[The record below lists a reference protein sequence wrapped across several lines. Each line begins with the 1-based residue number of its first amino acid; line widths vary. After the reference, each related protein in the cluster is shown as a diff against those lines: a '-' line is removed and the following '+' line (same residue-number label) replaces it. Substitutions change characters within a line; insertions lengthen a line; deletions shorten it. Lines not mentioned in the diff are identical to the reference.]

1 LNVSEIAFGGVEIGI
16 PYGINVQGR
25 ADMPSEQQALDL
37 LHTALDCGIN
47 FFDNAHMYGQS
58 ETLMGKAFK
67 GLRDQVVINTKC
79 IHLRDSEKH
88 LYPASEI
95 RRMIPESMQTSLN
108 ALQTDH
114 VDIFMTHSCDMEIL
128 DQPEVLEGFDSL
140 RKKGYARAIGVSTYT
155 PAETQK
161 AIDSGLWDVI
171 QLPFNLMDQ
180 RQAECFPSAAKNGVG
195 IMVRS
200 VLLKGILSDRGK
212 NLHPA
217 LQGITDHR
225 KRLLQIIN
233 GNESDLPRFA
243 TRFALSFP
251 EVSSVLVGIDRK
263 EYLFAAL
270 QSAEGAALGAEMMHT
285 LRESAYPDPEFINL
299 AVWDRKGWLH

>member
-1 LNVSEIAFGGVEIGI
+1 MNVSEIAFGGVEIGI
-16 PYGINVQGR
+16 PYGINIQSR
-25 ADMPSEQQALDL
+25 EDMPTEKQALDL
-37 LHTALDCGIN
+37 LRTARECGIN
-47 FFDNAHMYGQS
+47 FFDTARMYGQS
-58 ETLMGKAFK
+58 ETIMGKAFR
-67 GLRDQVVINTKC
+67 GCRDQVVINTKC
-79 IHLRDSEKH
+79 VHLRDSEKR
-88 LYPASEI
+88 LYPAADI
-95 RRMIPESMQTSLN
+95 RRMIPESVQKSLD
-108 ALQTDH
+108 ALQTDYM
-114 VDIFMTHSCDMEIL
+114 DIFMTHSSDLEIL
-128 DQPEVLEGFDSL
+128 DHPDVLEGFDSL
-140 RKKGYARAIGVSTYT
+140 RKKGLTRAIGVSTYT

-180 RQAECFPSAAKNGVG
+180 RQADLFPAAAETSVG

-225 KRLLQIIN
+225 NHLLQIIDN
-233 GNESDLPRFA
+233 NESELPRLA

-270 QSAEGAALGAEMMHT
+270 QSAEGSALDSETLHT
-285 LRESAYPDPEFINL
+285 LRKSPYPDPDFINL